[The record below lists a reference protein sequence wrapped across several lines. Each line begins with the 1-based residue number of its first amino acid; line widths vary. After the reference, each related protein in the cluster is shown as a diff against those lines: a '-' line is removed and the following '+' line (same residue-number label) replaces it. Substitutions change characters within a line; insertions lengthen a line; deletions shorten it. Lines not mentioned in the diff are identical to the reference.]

1 MKTLK
6 ILAILSIALFFSN
19 CSKGQNAET
28 ISVAD
33 FETKLNTTANAQLL
47 DVRTVGEY
55 SEGHLDKAKN
65 IDWNGNSF
73 ESEAQKLDKSKP
85 VFVYCLVG
93 GRSKK
98 AADKLTAMGFTTV
111 YNMEGGYMKW
121 SEAHP
126 KTQVKENPGMTK
138 ADYEKL
144 AASDKV
150 VVIDFYAE
158 WCGPCKKMAPYLAQ
172 MEKEYQGKAKIVRV
186 DADKNK
192 ALFNELGH
200 KELPVVLVFKDGK
213 ETWKKNG
220 FVSEEELKA
229 QLK

>member
-1 MKTLK
+1 MKTIK
-6 ILAILSIALFFSN
+6 ILAILTIALFFSN

-33 FETKLNTTANAQLL
+33 FETKLSATENAQLL

-55 SEGHLDKAKN
+55 TEGHLDKAKN

-73 ESEAQKLDKSKP
+73 ETEVQKLDKSKP

-98 AADKLTAMGFTTV
+98 AADKLKDMGFTTV
-111 YNMEGGYMKW
+111 YNMDGGYMKW

-126 KTQVKENPGMTK
+126 KSQKIADAGMTK
-138 ADYEKL
+138 TDYEKL
-144 AASDKV
+144 IASDKT

-158 WCGPCKKMAPYLAQ
+158 WCGPCKKMAPYLTK
-172 MEKEYQGKAKIVRV
+172 MEKEYQGKAKIIRV

-192 ALFNELGH
+192 ALFNELGYQ
-200 KELPVVLVFKDGK
+200 ELPVVIVFKDGK
-213 ETWKKNG
+213 ETWKKKG

>member
-1 MKTLK
+1 MKAIK
-6 ILAILSIALFFSN
+6 ILTILTIALFFSN

-28 ISVAD
+28 ISVTD
-33 FETKLNTTANAQLL
+33 FESKLNAVENAQLL

-55 SEGHLDKAKN
+55 TEGHLDKAKN

-73 ESEAQKLDKSKP
+73 ESEVQKLDKSKP

-98 AADKLTAMGFTTV
+98 AADKLKDMGFTTV
-111 YNMEGGYMKW
+111 YNMDGGYMKW

-126 KTQVKENPGMTK
+126 KMQKKEDAGMTK
-138 ADYEKL
+138 ADYDKL
-144 AASDKV
+144 IASDKV

-158 WCGPCKKMAPYLAQ
+158 WCGPCKKMTPYLTK
-172 MEKEYQGKAKIVRV
+172 MEKEYQGKAKIIRV

-192 ALFNELGH
+192 ALFNELGYQA
-200 KELPVVLVFKDGK
+200 LPVVLVFKDGK
-213 ETWKKNG
+213 EVWKKNG
-220 FVSEEELKA
+220 FVSEAELKS
-229 QLK
+229 QL

>member
-1 MKTLK
+1 MKALK
-6 ILAILSIALFFSN
+6 ILTILTIALFFSN

-33 FETKLNTTANAQLL
+33 FETKLNATENAQLL

-55 SEGHLDKAKN
+55 TEGHLDNSKN

-73 ESEAQKLDKSKP
+73 ETEVQKLDKSKP

-111 YNMEGGYMKW
+111 YNMDGGYMKW

-126 KTQVKENPGMTK
+126 KKQVKADTGMTK

-144 AASDKV
+144 IASDKL

-158 WCGPCKKMAPYLAQ
+158 WCGPCKKMAPYLSK
-172 MEKEYQGKAKIVRV
+172 MEKEYEGKAKIIRV

-192 ALFNELGH
+192 TLFNGLGYS
-200 KELPVVLVFKDGK
+200 ELPVVIVFKDGK
-213 ETWKKNG
+213 EVWKKNG
-220 FVSEEELKA
+220 FVAEEELKA

>member
-1 MKTLK
+1 MKAIK
-6 ILAILSIALFFSN
+6 ILAILTIALFFSN

-28 ISVAD
+28 ISVTD
-33 FETKLNTTANAQLL
+33 FESKLSATENAQLL
-47 DVRTVGEY
+47 DVRTAGEY
-55 SEGHLDKAKN
+55 TEGHLDNAEN

-73 ESEAQKLDKSKP
+73 ESEVQKLDKSKP

-98 AADKLTAMGFTTV
+98 AADKLKDMGFTTV
-111 YNMEGGYMKW
+111 YNMDGGYMKW
-121 SEAHP
+121 SETHSTNQKKADL
-126 KTQVKENPGMTK
+126 GMTK

-144 AASDKV
+144 IASDKV

-158 WCGPCKKMAPYLAQ
+158 WCGPCKKMAPYLTK

-192 ALFNELGH
+192 ALFNGLGYQ
-200 KELPVVLVFKDGK
+200 ELPVVIVFKDGK
-213 ETWKKNG
+213 EVWKKSG
-220 FVSEEELKA
+220 FVSEAELKA
-229 QLK
+229 QL